1 MVWWTN
7 KTTISGSTMDTF
19 CFCTVENSIKKFQ
32 NSCKEKFNIQLLSNQ
47 VSISLI
53 FSEGAAAS
61 KCKIIIWR
69 PCHSV
74 KPVSAN
80 IRPWFWGLNFEA
92 EFFGLYWSSDEY
104 FCIYFAKSN
113 EKTKCRIVHENLNCI
128 KFSPKLYLYIFCNSR
143 LVISKFEE
151 NQIWLSAKTFIAP
164 NFWRKYFLPT
174 PPACFLWRD
183 VPNFNF
189 LELHKQE

>member
-7 KTTISGSTMDTF
+7 KTTILGSTMDTF

-143 LVISKFEE
+143 LVISNLRKTKFYFPQKRSLHQIFGE
-151 NQIWLSAKTFIAP
+151 NISS
-164 NFWRKYFLPT
+164 
-174 PPACFLWRD
+174 PPPQHVSYDALC
-183 VPNFNF
+183 PIS
-189 LELHKQE
+189 